1 MKIGKKILVV
11 GLLSILSACGQ
22 NDASQTKQDDK
33 SSPSDISQSD
43 NPSASSPSNQGTN
56 NCYKKLYTLDE
67 IKSAGSVIMVAL
79 YDGTY
84 YAYTGNEKEKFSYY
98 HEGISVGAIE
108 SDGSTLELSS
118 SACELALTFSGENS
132 ASIKLKDEG
141 AYLWAGYV
149 TSDGKEYAN
158 IGLKDE
164 ETIFTFDLVSDGNF
178 QCYSSDK
185 VYLEYYQSSFQGA
198 KEKYKDNALV
208 SFYTYGYS
216 EAKASSS
223 ADSDIDNVDPTPSE
237 KWQGLDFTKY
247 GDDFR
252 ADLQKLIKG
261 YKTSSCTYSKCLSIG
276 AKAAAYP
283 AGSSTFVP
291 FYHSA
296 PNSGSSGS
304 LTTTTSSCNREHTWP
319 NSRGCGENGG
329 PSDDPFII
337 RPTISKEN
345 SGRGNSFYGTASSSW
360 DPASY
365 GYEGARGEAAR
376 VILYAATAYYGT
388 CGSGG
393 NSKGNK
399 PFELVDKDT
408 DDQNNHTMGRLSL
421 LLKWNKEY
429 PVSAMEIQINDYLCK
444 NGYGRNPFVD
454 VPSYADYIWTSSGKR
469 TSPLA

>member
-1 MKIGKKILVV
+1 MKIKKKILAVA
-11 GLLSILSACGQ
+11 LLSLLSACGQ
-22 NDASQTKQDDK
+22 NDN
-33 SSPSDISQSD
+33 SSTSTPSDQK
-43 NPSASSPSNQGTN
+43 TN

-67 IKSAGSVIMVAL
+67 VKSADSVIMVAQNS
-79 YDGTY
+79 GAY
-84 YAYTGNEKEKFSYY
+84 YAYTGNAKENYSYY
-98 HEGISVGAIE
+98 HEGISVNTIE
-108 SDGSTLELSS
+108 DDGSELELSS
-118 SACELALTFSGENS
+118 SACELTLAFSSENT
-132 ASIKLKDEG
+132 ASIKLNEKNT
-141 AYLWAGYV
+141 YLWAGYV
-149 TSDGKEYAN
+149 TNSGKSYAN
-158 IGLKDE
+158 IGLKDD
-164 ETIFTFDLVSDGNF
+164 ETLFTFDLVSNGNF

-185 VYLEYYQSSFQGA
+185 VYLEYYKSSFQGG
-198 KEKYKDNALV
+198 KEEYKNDALV

-216 EAKASSS
+216 EKKASSS
-223 ADSDIDNVDPTPSE
+223 ASDDSIDVDPTPSD

-247 GDDFR
+247 GDAFR

-261 YKTSSCTYSKCLSIG
+261 YKTSTCSYKQCLSIG

-329 PSDDPFII
+329 PANDPFII
-337 RPTISKEN
+337 RPTINKEN

-393 NSKGNK
+393 SSNGNK

-408 DDQNNHTMGRLSL
+408 DAADNHTMGRLSL
-421 LLKWNKEY
+421 LLEWNKKY
-429 PVSAMEIQINDYLCK
+429 PVTAMEIQINDYLCK

-454 VPSYADYIWTSSGKR
+454 VPSYADYIWTSTGKR
-469 TSPLA
+469 TSALA